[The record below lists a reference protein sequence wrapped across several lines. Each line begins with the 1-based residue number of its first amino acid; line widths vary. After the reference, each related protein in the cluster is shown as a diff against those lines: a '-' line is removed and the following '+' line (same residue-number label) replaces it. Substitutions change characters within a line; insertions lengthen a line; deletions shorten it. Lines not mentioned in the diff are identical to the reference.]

1 MLCTQCDKLTAPVVQ
16 IGTGPQFFVCD
27 PETLAEQSLACTT
40 CGLVFC
46 GTCATEWAIGLDD
59 TPDLQVHL
67 CPACSGLLS
76 LYEA

>member
-1 MLCTQCDKLTAPVVQ
+1 MLCTQCDKPTAPVVQ

-27 PETLAEQSLACTT
+27 PDTLAEQSLACTT

-46 GTCATEWAIGLDD
+46 GTCATEWAIGLDN

>member
-1 MLCTQCDKLTAPVVQ
+1 MLCTQCDKPTAPVAR
-16 IGTGPQFFVCD
+16 TGACIFLCD
-27 PETLAEQSLACTT
+27 RETLAEQALACTA

-46 GTCATEWAIGLDD
+46 GACATEFAMGLDD
-59 TPDLQVHL
+59 MPELQVHL